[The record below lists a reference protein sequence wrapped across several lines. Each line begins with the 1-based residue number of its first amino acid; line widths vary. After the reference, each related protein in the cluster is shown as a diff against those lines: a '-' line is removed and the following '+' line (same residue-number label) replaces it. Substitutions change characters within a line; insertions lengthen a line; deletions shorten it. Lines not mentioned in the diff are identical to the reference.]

1 MLTDALVAADEIGQP
16 NVLGFLRS
24 IPGEEAS
31 IYFSKV
37 VVVANRLKTNL
48 EQGVALVRA
57 KGSNC

>member
-24 IPGEEAS
+24 IPGEEVS
-31 IYFSKV
+31 IDFCK
-37 VVVANRLKTNL
+37 VVVANRLKANL

-57 KGSNC
+57 KGCNC